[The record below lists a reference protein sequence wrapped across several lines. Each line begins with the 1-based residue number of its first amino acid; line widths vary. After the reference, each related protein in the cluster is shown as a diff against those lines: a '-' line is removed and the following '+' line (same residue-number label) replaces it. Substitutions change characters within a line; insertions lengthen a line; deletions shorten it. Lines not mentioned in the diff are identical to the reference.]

1 MSGVNGRAPSPNI
14 WHSSIDFTVATNKH
28 VSSVLPSGRSVS
40 TVCGYLPGVVC
51 LLVPM
56 LLHIR
61 AGLLISH
68 MQDRSVATVF
78 RTLRVLVSAAQ
89 RTPPSLEKVLL
100 PESHSAVVKELERRT
115 RSGAGG
121 QEVQKQHG
129 WTAQLMREYRALG
142 LRYGAHTAD
151 QRSTQSPWFL
161 TLTPRE
167 RAALAFSQATS
178 PGKIAR
184 NLSQSMNRVAVSHEE
199 AEAGGGIR
207 HVCPA
212 VLPTQM
218 LWLDPPAIGAPRL
231 MLGRE
236 ALVVQG
242 FPIGLRPDLTT
253 EFTEG
258 FMQDLAGNMM
268 TLPVLLAMVVS
279 TIAALPWKGTG
290 GKLPPPPASQS
301 EVAAALES
309 FLALRGA
316 EEPPATSTHMHA
328 GATSGSSSSG
338 NDKKRRV

>member
-1 MSGVNGRAPSPNI
+1 M
-14 WHSSIDFTVATNKH
+14 
-28 VSSVLPSGRSVS
+28 
-40 TVCGYLPGVVC
+40 
-51 LLVPM
+51 
-56 LLHIR
+56 
-61 AGLLISH
+61 
-68 MQDRSVATVF
+68 ATVF
-78 RTLRVLVSAAQ
+78 RTLRQLVSAAQ

-100 PESHSAVVKELERRT
+100 PESHPAVKAEIERRI

-167 RAALAFSQATS
+167 RAALAFSQAIS
-178 PGKIAR
+178 PGKIVR

-199 AEAGGGIR
+199 SEVGGAIR

-218 LWLDPPAIGAPRL
+218 LWLDPPSIGAPRL

-236 ALVVQG
+236 ALLVQG

-290 GKLPPPPASQS
+290 NTKLPPPPASQA

-309 FLALRGA
+309 FLALQGA
-316 EEPPATSTHMHA
+316 EEPPATSRHMDA
-328 GATSGSSSSG
+328 GATSASSGSG
-338 NDKKRRV
+338 NDKRRRV

>member
-1 MSGVNGRAPSPNI
+1 MSCANRLASSPNI
-14 WHSSIDFTVATNKH
+14 WHSSIDCTVATKRH

-40 TVCGYLPGVVC
+40 AVCGYPPGVAC

-78 RTLRVLVSAAQ
+78 RTLRQLVSAAQ

-100 PESHSAVVKELERRT
+100 PESHAAVVAELDRRT

-199 AEAGGGIR
+199 TEAGGIR

-279 TIAALPWKGTG
+279 TIAALPWKDTG
-290 GKLPPPPASQS
+290 SSKLPPPPASQS

-316 EEPPATSTHMHA
+316 EEPPATSRHMHA
-328 GATSGSSSSG
+328 GATSGSSSAG